1 MIHVTIYK
9 NRDQE
14 YMGFDCKGHA
24 GFAAAGADIVC
35 AGVSALVLNA
45 VNSVDAFTED
55 GFQLETEEESGE
67 ISLRFH
73 EKPSLISNLFL
84 RSLFLGL
91 QGIKESYGDKYISFH
106 YKEV

>member
-14 YMGFDCKGHA
+14 YEGFDSIGHA
-24 GFAAAGADIVC
+24 GYAKAGEDIVC

-45 VNSVDAFTED
+45 VNSIEAFTDDKYEVK
-55 GFQLETEEESGE
+55 TEEESGL
-67 ISLRFH
+67 ISLRFQG
-73 EKPSLISNLFL
+73 KVSDAGRLLMK
-84 RSLFLGL
+84 SLFLGL
-91 QGIKESYGDKYISFH
+91 QGIQEFYGDEYISFF